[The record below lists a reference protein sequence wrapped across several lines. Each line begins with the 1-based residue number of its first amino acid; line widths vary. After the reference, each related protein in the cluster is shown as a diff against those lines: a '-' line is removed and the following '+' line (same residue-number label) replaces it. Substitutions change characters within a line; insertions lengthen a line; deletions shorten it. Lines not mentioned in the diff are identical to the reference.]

1 MMKKPLLI
9 SVAGLFALAACSD
22 PYANSADP
30 NARAKAGA
38 LAGAVLGGAIAAQN
52 SDEELAAGVAGAIIG
67 GSLGGAIGA
76 SLDQQ
81 AAELRAQMS
90 GNTVITNTGSALIVT
105 MPQDI
110 LFATDSA
117 TLRPDLQGDLRAV
130 SQNLV
135 RYPNSTI
142 QVIGHTDDQGATAY
156 NQDLSERRALSVA
169 AVLRSSGV
177 PAGRVQAFGRGESQP
192 VASNATAA
200 GRQQN
205 RRVEIIIR
213 PTN

>member
-1 MMKKPLLI
+1 MMTKPLLI
-9 SVAGLFALAACSD
+9 SGALLALAACAD

-30 NARAKAGA
+30 NARARAGA
-38 LAGAVLGGAIAAQN
+38 LTGAVLGGAIAAQN

-67 GSLGGAIGA
+67 GAIGGSIGA

-90 GNTVITNTGSALIVT
+90 GNTVITNTGTALIVT

-117 TLRPDLQGDLRAV
+117 SLRPDLQGDLRAV
-130 SQNLV
+130 SRSLV

-142 QVIGHTDDQGATAY
+142 EVIGHADSQGATAY
-156 NQDLSERRALSVA
+156 NQDLSERRAVAVA

-177 PAGRVQAFGRGESQP
+177 PAGRIQAFGRGESQP
-192 VASNATAA
+192 VASNASAA

-213 PTN
+213 PTR